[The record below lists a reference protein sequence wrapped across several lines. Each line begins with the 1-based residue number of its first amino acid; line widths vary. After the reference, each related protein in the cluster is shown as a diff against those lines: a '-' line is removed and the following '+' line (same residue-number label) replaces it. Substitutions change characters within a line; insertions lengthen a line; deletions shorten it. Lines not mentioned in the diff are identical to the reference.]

1 MSATHADRTREAIL
15 ADIGR
20 RLAAVPDE
28 LLDAVT
34 DPAVVGERMMDAIP
48 QGPGVFGR
56 LIGPV
61 YSTRALTAMWGI
73 TRAAV
78 SKRVRDGRLLALKV
92 EGENLFP
99 LFQFDGTRIRGDV
112 IDLVNQLKPVTDPFT
127 IAQWL
132 RTPLSDHDGLTA
144 IELLDS
150 DPDTAR
156 TAAEHAAA
164 RWSA

>member
-28 LLDAVT
+28 LLDAVP
-34 DPAVVGERMMDAIP
+34 DPAVVGERMMNVLP
-48 QGPGVFGR
+48 HGPGAFGR

-61 YSTRALTAMWGI
+61 YSTKALTTMWRI
-73 TRAAV
+73 TRAGV
-78 SKRVRDGRLLALKV
+78 SKRVRDGRVLALKV